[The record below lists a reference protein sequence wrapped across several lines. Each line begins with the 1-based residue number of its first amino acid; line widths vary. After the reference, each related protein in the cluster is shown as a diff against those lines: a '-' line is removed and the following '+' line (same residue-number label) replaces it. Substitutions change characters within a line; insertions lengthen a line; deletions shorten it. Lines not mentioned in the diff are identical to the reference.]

1 MLTSQAMWK
10 SIFSFKRPHGM
21 RGLFV
26 IWLGQMVSGIAS
38 SITAVALPI
47 WIFSIT
53 DSGTAVGLLEFF
65 YFGSYLLAALFAGIL
80 IDRSDRKTMMLMYDF
95 LSLSGLAVLL
105 VLQTAGRLEIWHL
118 YVSAVFQGIGS
129 AFQAPSYAAA
139 ITTMVSRKQY
149 IRANG
154 LLSLLYDIPGIFGP
168 LLAGIMYLAVGLSGI
183 LAINLIAFVVSIGAL
198 LFVDVPAPPHT
209 VEGDLSHNKFLN
221 EAIYGIKYIFQ
232 RPGLL
237 GLQLI
242 FFTGNLFS
250 GIALSVA
257 ALYPMILMRTSN
269 STQTLGTVQSVS
281 ALAAVIAG
289 IFLTTWGG
297 IRRPARA
304 IILGWILS
312 SLFGMTL
319 LGMGQVL
326 WIWLIAV
333 IVDALFEPVVNVA
346 LDAILQAKVPPDL
359 QGRVF
364 SASDLL
370 AQATIP
376 FTSLMAGYFGD
387 RVFEPAMKVSGSL
400 VNSFG
405 WLVGTGPGSGFGL
418 LILLC
423 GVGGTLVGLAGYLT
437 SSIRNV
443 DQLLPDFQSLLP
455 AGIVRRVQFLR
466 TRKGA
471 RKLKKFNHQMVRKRT
486 SLTPGEEFKD
496 NGSTHEKTTHLKR

>member
-1 MLTSQAMWK
+1 M
-10 SIFSFKRPHGM
+10 
-21 RGLFV
+21 

-53 DSGTAVGLLEFF
+53 ESGAAVGFLEFF
-65 YFGSYLLAALFAGIL
+65 FFGSYLLATLFAGIL
-80 IDRSDRKTMMLMYDF
+80 IDRNDRKVMMLAYDF
-95 LSLSGLAVLL
+95 LSLSGLAILL
-105 VLQTAGRLEIWHL
+105 VLQTAGLLQVWHL
-118 YVSAVFQGIGS
+118 YVASIFQGVGS
-129 AFQAPSYAAA
+129 AFQSPSYAAA

-154 LLSLLYDIPGIFGP
+154 LISLLYDIPGIFGP
-168 LLAGIMYLAVGLSGI
+168 LLAGMMYLAVGLSGI
-183 LAINLIAFVVSIGAL
+183 LAVNLIAFVISIGVL

-257 ALYPMILMRTSN
+257 ALYPMILLRTGN
-269 STQTLGTVQSVS
+269 NTETLGTVQAAG
-281 ALAAVIAG
+281 ALASVLAG

-297 IRRPARA
+297 IKRPARI

-312 SLFGMTL
+312 SLFSMTL
-319 LGMGQVL
+319 LGIGQVL
-326 WIWLIAV
+326 IIWLIAIV
-333 IVDALFEPVVNVA
+333 IDSIFDPIVNVSM
-346 LDAILQAKVPPDL
+346 DAFLQTKVPPDL

-364 SASDLL
+364 SASDFI
-370 AQATIP
+370 AQAMIP
-376 FTSLMAGYFGD
+376 FTPLMAGYFGD
-387 RVFEPAMKVSGSL
+387 RIFEPAMHTGGFL
-400 VNSFG
+400 ANTFG

-423 GVGGTLVGLAGYLT
+423 GVGGTLVGLTGYLIP
-437 SSIRNV
+437 SIRNI
-443 DQLLPDFQSLLP
+443 DQLLPDF
-455 AGIVRRVQFLR
+455 RRVPPIGMIKRFQSVR
-466 TRKGA
+466 TRKNT
-471 RKLKKFNHQMVRKRT
+471 RKTRKIIHRVVRART
-486 SLTPGEEFKD
+486 SSQPR
-496 NGSTHEKTTHLKR
+496 NQ